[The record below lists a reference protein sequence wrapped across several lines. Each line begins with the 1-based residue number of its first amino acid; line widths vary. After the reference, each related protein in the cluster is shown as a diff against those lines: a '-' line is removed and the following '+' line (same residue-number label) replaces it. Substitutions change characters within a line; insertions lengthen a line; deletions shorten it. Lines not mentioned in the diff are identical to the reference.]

1 VTHRLSLAAICALAV
16 GACGG
21 GTGTTP
27 TPPPPP
33 PPPPPSTVDRVV
45 VTPAT
50 VSIERGGQGALI
62 AAVIGVQGD
71 TLATPVVWASA
82 NNAVVTVSPTGNIVA
97 IAPGGPVAVTAT
109 VEGKVGTAQV
119 TVTPSAVARVII
131 SPDSIAIQRDS
142 TRALTVRLEDGAGG
156 VITGRTVE
164 WRSINPIV
172 AQVSQTGEV
181 LGLNFGITSVIAT
194 AEGRSDTAKVVV
206 LPPPDKTALV
216 IVRSRLAYTV
226 EVLLDGNS
234 RAQLPGNGVLE
245 LAVPND
251 RSVQVGWALIA
262 PTDAGVTLGEM
273 VSDTFPTMAAPTTG
287 QEFLVTATLSTGQR
301 YFDPV
306 LTNTVTS
313 TVIDFPTRLTAVQC
327 PCVAPSGQQGPTR
340 GFGLW
345 LLTPSSTMVLYRRTD
360 FAKTGPSIVVP
371 VPSVDVDPQTGE
383 WVYIIN
389 QYP

>member
-1 VTHRLSLAAICALAV
+1 
-16 GACGG
+16 
-21 GTGTTP
+21 
-27 TPPPPP
+27 
-33 PPPPPSTVDRVV
+33 VDRVV

-62 AAVIGVQGD
+62 AIVIGVQGD
-71 TLATPVVWASA
+71 TLTRPVTWSSA
-82 NNAVVTVSPTGNIVA
+82 NDAVVTVSQAGNIVA
-97 IAPGGPVAVTAT
+97 VAAGGPVAVTAT

-119 TVTPSAVARVII
+119 TVTPPAVARVII
-131 SPDSIAIQRDS
+131 TPDSLMVQRDS
-142 TRALTVRLEDGAGG
+142 TRPLSVRVEDGNGG
-156 VITGRTVE
+156 VLTDRLVE

-172 AQVSQTGEV
+172 AQVSQSGAV
-181 LGLNFGITSVIAT
+181 LGLNFGITGIIAT
-194 AEGRSDTAKVVV
+194 AEGRSDTATVVV
-206 LPPPDKTALV
+206 LPPPDKTAIVLV
-216 IVRSRLAYTV
+216 RNRLAYAA

-234 RAQLPGNGVLE
+234 RAQVPGGSILE

-251 RSVQVGWALIA
+251 RAVRLGWALI
-262 PTDAGVTLGEM
+262 PPSDLGVTLGEL
-273 VSDTFPTMAAPTTG
+273 VSDTFPTLAAPQG
-287 QEFLVTATLSTGQR
+287 GEEFVIRATLSDGRR

-327 PCVAPSGQQGPTR
+327 PCVAPGGQPGPTA

-360 FAKTGPSIVVP
+360 FAKTGPNIVVP
-371 VPSVDVDPQTGE
+371 VPSLDVDPVTGA
-383 WVYIIN
+383 WVYTIS